1 MSAPFGPRVLTFSE
15 VTKQLRTT
23 FEAFTDRRRGK
34 NTRYTI
40 VDAALSAF
48 SVFFMQSPSFLDYQR
63 TMQETHGKNNARTLF
78 GVHQIPTDNHIRSL
92 LDAVEPSAAYPMVPF
107 VFEGLRE
114 AGVLDSYRGVN
125 NTLLLALDGTRYF
138 SSQKLNCACCST
150 QRHANGQVTYFH
162 TVLTPVL
169 VKPGGDKV
177 IPLAPEFVQ
186 PQDGQA
192 KQDCELNAARRW
204 LERWSQEYAPLGV
217 TVLGDDLYGH
227 EPFCR
232 ALLAQGFEFLLV
244 CKPQS
249 HQELY
254 EWVAFLERSGAVQTL
269 VRKRWTGTRH
279 EIDTYRYVAAVPL
292 REGDD
297 ALLVNWCELTTT
309 TADAQV
315 IYRTAFAT
323 SHAVDASN
331 VVERVAAG
339 RSRWKIENENN
350 NTLKTKGY
358 HFEHNYGHG
367 QRHLSSLLATLILLA
382 YLLHNLLEW
391 MDDTFCLLRHKLPSR
406 KRLFNDIRALTT
418 YLCFD
423 SWEALLDFMLRGWSS
438 SPPPKPNT
446 S

>member
-1 MSAPFGPRVLTFSE
+1 
-15 VTKQLRTT
+15 
-23 FEAFTDRRRGK
+23 
-34 NTRYTI
+34 
-40 VDAALSAF
+40 
-48 SVFFMQSPSFLDYQR
+48 MQSPSFLDYQR
-63 TMQETHGKNNARTLF
+63 TMQQTHGKNNAQTLF

-177 IPLAPEFVQ
+177 IPLALEFVQ

-232 ALLAQGFEFLLV
+232 ALLAQGFEFLRV

-254 EWVAFLERSGAVQTL
+254 EGVAFLERSGAVQTL

-279 EIDTYRYVAAVPL
+279 EIDTYRYVGAVPL

-297 ALLVNWCELTTT
+297 ALLVNWGELTTT
-309 TADAQV
+309 TEDAQV

-358 HFEHNYGHG
+358 HFEHNYGPG
-367 QRHLSSLLATLILLA
+367 QRHLSSCWRRLSCSPICCITCWSGWTTRSVCSATSS
-382 YLLHNLLEW
+382 
-391 MDDTFCLLRHKLPSR
+391 LRENACSTISGR
-406 KRLFNDIRALTT
+406 
-418 YLCFD
+418 
-423 SWEALLDFMLRGWSS
+423 
-438 SPPPKPNT
+438 
-446 S
+446 